1 MRGFSACRG
10 RIAHF
15 VRWSALQYAAR
26 LRSSAEQRCDPS
38 PGFAVPL
45 ASGKPGTACV
55 AAWAGGAHSVHCEYR
70 RSMSEYSSAGT
81 GLLSIAA
88 AVQVVREPGVA
99 TNTAAAV
106 EGAHMQRCTC
116 CNIQPCT
123 CRATRRN
130 MMHQRTLQRQSTA
143 RDRRVIRR
151 VACAVA
157 SQARL
162 LPSQARCCGC
172 WTTPSCS
179 GRFCTRGSSP
189 RHGLAAA
196 LYIAQQPTDP

>member
-1 MRGFSACRG
+1 MPWSHCAFRALECSSVCR
-10 RIAHF
+10 H
-15 VRWSALQYAAR
+15 V
-26 LRSSAEQRCDPS
+26 RSSAEQRCDPS

-157 SQARL
+157 AIAGAVLRL
-162 LPSQARCCGC
+162 LDDAELLRPFLHTRLFAEARA
-172 WTTPSCS
+172 
-179 GRFCTRGSSP
+179 GRC
-189 RHGLAAA
+189 AI
-196 LYIAQQPTDP
+196 YIAQQPTDP

>member
-1 MRGFSACRG
+1 M
-10 RIAHF
+10 
-15 VRWSALQYAAR
+15 
-26 LRSSAEQRCDPS
+26 
-38 PGFAVPL
+38 
-45 ASGKPGTACV
+45 
-55 AAWAGGAHSVHCEYR
+55 AAWAGGAHSVHSEYR

-143 RDRRVIRR
+143 LDRRVIRR
-151 VACAVA
+151 VVCAVA
-157 SQARL
+157 SHARL
-162 LPSQARCCGC
+162 HRMRGCIAGAVLRLLDDAELLRPFLHTRLFAEARA
-172 WTTPSCS
+172 
-179 GRFCTRGSSP
+179 GRC
-189 RHGLAAA
+189 AI
-196 LYIAQQPTDP
+196 YIAQQPTDP